1 MKFGHILAWKIFLKK
16 AQKEENS
23 MYSGVKL
30 THLVLQ
36 KYCKINVKMLQ
47 SENNFKKQKVQTDI

>member
-1 MKFGHILAWKIFLKK
+1 
-16 AQKEENS
+16 